1 MQISSKADH
10 ETIQIGLSLK
20 LTTIS
25 VRLAGYFVGAEWLT
39 KWIVLNLLEITG
51 KPPPREGDSHMKQTG
66 MLVGNFEFNP

>member
-20 LTTIS
+20 ITTIS

-39 KWIVLNLLEITG
+39 KWIVLNLAGLKHRSHSTG
-51 KPPPREGDSHMKQTG
+51 QSLQVVVLPFGK
-66 MLVGNFEFNP
+66 

>member
-20 LTTIS
+20 RTTIS

-51 KPPPREGDSHMKQTG
+51 KPPRLFD
-66 MLVGNFEFNP
+66 NPQYVFGQIVTKS

>member
-39 KWIVLNLLEITG
+39 QWIVNLLEITG
-51 KPPPREGDSHMKQTG
+51 KPPRQFD
-66 MLVGNFEFNP
+66 NPQYVFGQIVTKS